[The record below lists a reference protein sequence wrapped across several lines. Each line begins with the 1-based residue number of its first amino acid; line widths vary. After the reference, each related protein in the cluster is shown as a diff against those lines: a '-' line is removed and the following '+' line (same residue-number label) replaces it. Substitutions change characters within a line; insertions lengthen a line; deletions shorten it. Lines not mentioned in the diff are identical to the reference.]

1 MGERDGIDVAEGLV
15 AGARD
20 ALGDGDGG
28 SFRSLAARLSSLR
41 DLVTA
46 TQAVDLLER
55 AACLGGV
62 DDLDALWDAFDG
74 DFAYPSFALCLALR
88 HAREDVARDLLA
100 RGVDLL
106 GEVRVPRRCRGL
118 LPPEGRLTRFA
129 LTRRSP
135 TLFLNNMDPTLSTD
149 VFGEAREGEQLE
161 GAPFGG
167 GTDLGAACDLVGRLA
182 GEGLF
187 DPVAFDDLFRAA
199 AVRAWHA
206 LRHAGEI
213 DEGVAGTCLG
223 LCSRMVDLHLSRGM
237 GDDRF
242 ERVMSNLVVPRASR
256 RMVEFVCR
264 EEPEVFFRCLD
275 ERPWLQDDPA
285 LVSSLVP
292 TLSPS
297 ADERL
302 NGRLL
307 GILAGEGDMEGLRAV
322 SAWPRTMGRGNVTRA
337 LGIASKAGHAEAAA
351 WLLGRLRG
359 SGADAPATGETSD
372 ATRSPAAMGGG
383 GGNAIAPLSPTA
395 TLSRAGDPDATRDTV
410 PEANAGDECDAGGP
424 SERDALALQVL
435 DLARSEVIASHPFL
449 AGAVGL
455 SPTSLAA
462 IGLPF
467 RTDGTS
473 LLADPDVLLRDF
485 ARSRTAPSHDYA
497 HVLAHCLLLHPFV
510 GRGVDPA
517 CWDLACDLVAED
529 MARELMG
536 HRPGE
541 RGQAVDEALDEV
553 ARELGPSPSAER
565 IYRRLVEGGFAG
577 SRERWAR
584 ILLVDDH
591 STWHRAG
598 DRDQEAAGSG
608 RGEGDGASPQSGPQ
622 GKGEGRV
629 PEDGRNAEGKPSEAG
644 AGRDAPG
651 EGGAGGETD
660 GAPQTPDGH
669 QAASTP
675 TESELQ
681 AARERW
687 ERAGRSVRVDLQTLS
702 RKRGT
707 RLGGLV
713 HQLEVSDHE
722 QVDYREFLRQF
733 ATSSEELHVSDDEF
747 DYVFYTYGLSLY
759 GDTPLIEPLEYR
771 DERRIR
777 DFVIVIDT
785 SSSVT
790 HEVVQAFVDATY
802 DVLASESSFSQ
813 RVNVHIVQADQRVQS
828 DTKITSLADLDRW
841 RRQVK
846 LRGLGGTDFRPAFRY
861 VNELAGA
868 GEFSDLAGLIYF
880 TDGWGIYPTRMP
892 PYKTAFVFY
901 DEDHRPELVPPWAIQ
916 LTLRP
921 GEFRSMSVY

>member
-20 ALGDGDGG
+20 ALDAGDSG
-28 SFRSLAARLSSLR
+28 SFRSLVAQLSPRR

-55 AACLGGV
+55 AACLGGAS
-62 DDLDALWDAFDG
+62 DLDALWDAFDG
-74 DFAYPSFALCLALR
+74 DFSYPSFALCLALR
-88 HAREDVARDLLA
+88 HAREDVARDLLN

-106 GEVRVPRRCRGL
+106 GEVRVPHHCRGL

-167 GTDLGAACDLVGRLA
+167 KTDLGSACDLVGRLA
-182 GEGLF
+182 GESLF
-187 DPVAFDDLFRAA
+187 DPVALDDLFRAA

-213 DEGVAGTCLG
+213 DEDVANTCLG
-223 LCSRMVDLHLSRGM
+223 LCSHMVDLRLSRGM

-242 ERVMSNLVVPRASR
+242 ERIMSNLVVPRASR

-264 EEPEVFFRCLD
+264 QEPEVFFRCLD
-275 ERPWLQDDPA
+275 ERPWLRDDPA
-285 LVSSLVP
+285 LVSSLVSA
-292 TLSPS
+292 LRPS

-307 GILAGEGDMEGLRAV
+307 GILAAEGDMDGLRAV
-322 SAWPRTMGRGNVTRA
+322 SAWPRTMGRQNVTRA
-337 LGIASKAGHAEAAA
+337 MGLASEAGHAEAAA
-351 WLLGRLRG
+351 WLLGMLRRDEP
-359 SGADAPATGETSD
+359 DAPTTGETGR
-372 ATRSPAAMGGG
+372 AEHLTAAMGGG
-383 GGNAIAPLSPTA
+383 ENRVAAPLSPTA
-395 TLSRAGDPDATRDTV
+395 TLSRAGEADVARDPSQGT
-410 PEANAGDECDAGGP
+410 EAAGGRP
-424 SERDALALQVL
+424 SVGSEERDALALQVL

-473 LLADPDVLLRDF
+473 LLADPNVLLRDF
-485 ARSRTAPSHDYA
+485 ARSRMAPSHDYA

-510 GRGVDPA
+510 GHRVDPA

-536 HRPGE
+536 RRPGE
-541 RGQAVDEALDEV
+541 RGQAVDAVLDEL
-553 ARELGPSPSAER
+553 ASELGPSPSAER

-584 ILLVDDH
+584 VLLVDDH
-591 STWHRAG
+591 SAWHRTG
-598 DRDQEAAGSG
+598 DRDQDADGSG
-608 RGEGDGASPQSGPQ
+608 RGEREGASPQTGPHGQ
-622 GKGEGRV
+622 GEGRESEV
-629 PEDGRNAEGKPSEAG
+629 GRDGKGQPNGTG
-644 AGRDAPG
+644 AGQGASG
-651 EGGAGGETD
+651 EGDASSKTGGEQ
-660 GAPQTPDGH
+660 PPDGSP
-669 QAASTP
+669 AASTP

-702 RKRGT
+702 RKQGT

-861 VNELAGA
+861 VSELAGA

>member
-1 MGERDGIDVAEGLV
+1 
-15 AGARD
+15 
-20 ALGDGDGG
+20 
-28 SFRSLAARLSSLR
+28 
-41 DLVTA
+41 
-46 TQAVDLLER
+46 
-55 AACLGGV
+55 
-62 DDLDALWDAFDG
+62 
-74 DFAYPSFALCLALR
+74 
-88 HAREDVARDLLA
+88 
-100 RGVDLL
+100 
-106 GEVRVPRRCRGL
+106 
-118 LPPEGRLTRFA
+118 
-129 LTRRSP
+129 
-135 TLFLNNMDPTLSTD
+135 
-149 VFGEAREGEQLE
+149 
-161 GAPFGG
+161 
-167 GTDLGAACDLVGRLA
+167 
-182 GEGLF
+182 
-187 DPVAFDDLFRAA
+187 
-199 AVRAWHA
+199 
-206 LRHAGEI
+206 
-213 DEGVAGTCLG
+213 
-223 LCSRMVDLHLSRGM
+223 
-237 GDDRF
+237 
-242 ERVMSNLVVPRASR
+242 
-256 RMVEFVCR
+256 
-264 EEPEVFFRCLD
+264 
-275 ERPWLQDDPA
+275 
-285 LVSSLVP
+285 
-292 TLSPS
+292 
-297 ADERL
+297 
-302 NGRLL
+302 
-307 GILAGEGDMEGLRAV
+307 
-322 SAWPRTMGRGNVTRA
+322 
-337 LGIASKAGHAEAAA
+337 
-351 WLLGRLRG
+351 
-359 SGADAPATGETSD
+359 
-372 ATRSPAAMGGG
+372 
-383 GGNAIAPLSPTA
+383 
-395 TLSRAGDPDATRDTV
+395 
-410 PEANAGDECDAGGP
+410 
-424 SERDALALQVL
+424 VL
-435 DLARSEVIASHPFL
+435 DLARSEVIACHPFL

-529 MARELMG
+529 MARELMDR
-536 HRPGE
+536 RPGE
-541 RGQAVDEALDEV
+541 RGREVDEALDEV

-591 STWHRAG
+591 SAWHRAG
-598 DRDQEAAGSG
+598 DRDQGAAGSG

-651 EGGAGGETD
+651 EGGTGGETD
-660 GAPQTPDGH
+660 GAPQAPDGH

-861 VNELAGA
+861 VSELAGA

-921 GEFRSMSVY
+921 GEFCSMSVY

>member
-28 SFRSLAARLSSLR
+28 SFRSLAARLSPLR

-167 GTDLGAACDLVGRLA
+167 GTDLGATCDLVGRLA

-237 GDDRF
+237 GGDRF

-383 GGNAIAPLSPTA
+383 GGHAVAPLSPTA
-395 TLSRAGDPDATRDTV
+395 TLSRAGDPDATRDTA

-541 RGQAVDEALDEV
+541 RGREVDEALDEV

-591 STWHRAG
+591 SAWHRAG

-651 EGGAGGETD
+651 EGGTGGETD
-660 GAPQTPDGH
+660 GAPQASDGH

-675 TESELQ
+675 TDSELQ

-828 DTKITSLADLDRW
+828 DAKITSLADLDRW

-861 VNELAGA
+861 VSELAGA

-892 PYKTAFVFY
+892 PYKAAFVFY

>member
-1 MGERDGIDVAEGLV
+1 MGERDGVDVAEGLV
-15 AGARD
+15 AGARE
-20 ALGDGDGG
+20 ALGAGDGG
-28 SFRSLAARLSSLR
+28 SFRSLVARLSPLR

-55 AACLGGV
+55 AACLGGT

-106 GEVRVPRRCRGL
+106 GETRVPHHRRGL

-167 GTDLGAACDLVGRLA
+167 KTDLGATCDLVGRLA

-213 DEGVAGTCLG
+213 DEGVADTCLQ
-223 LCSRMVDLHLSRGM
+223 LCSRMVDLHLSQGM
-237 GDDRF
+237 GDERF
-242 ERVMSNLVVPRASR
+242 ERIMSNLVVPRASR

-275 ERPWLQDDPA
+275 ERPWLGDDPA

-307 GILAGEGDMEGLRAV
+307 CILAAEGDMDGLRNV
-322 SAWPRTMGRGNVTRA
+322 SAWPRTMGRENVTRA
-337 LGIASKAGHAEAAA
+337 MGLASETGHAEAAA
-351 WLLGRLRG
+351 WLLGMLRG
-359 SGADAPATGETSD
+359 NEADAAAAGETNGS
-372 ATRSPAAMGGG
+372 THSPSAMGGATG
-383 GGNAIAPLSPTA
+383 HAGMPLSPTS
-395 TLSRAGDPDATRDTV
+395 TLSRVGDPDAARDSAPMT
-410 PEANAGDECDAGGP
+410 EAGADRAAGGP

-455 SPTSLAA
+455 SPTSLTT

-467 RTDGTS
+467 RTDGTA

-485 ARSRTAPSHDYA
+485 ARNRTAPSHDYA
-497 HVLAHCLLLHPFV
+497 HVLSHCLLLHPFV
-510 GRGVDPA
+510 GRGVNTA

-536 HRPGE
+536 QRPGK
-541 RGQAVDEALDEV
+541 RGQAVSEALDEV

-565 IYRRLVEGGFAG
+565 VYRRLVEGGFAG

-591 STWHRAG
+591 SAWHRTE
-598 DRDQEAAGSG
+598 DRDQDADESD
-608 RGEGDGASPQSGPQ
+608 RGEREGTSPQSNSQ
-622 GKGEGRV
+622 GQGEGR
-629 PEDGRNAEGKPSEAG
+629 ESEGARDGEGQPNETG
-644 AGRDAPG
+644 AGQGASG

-660 GAPQTPDGH
+660 GTQQAPDGH

-702 RKRGT
+702 RKQGT

-790 HEVVQAFVDATY
+790 HEVVQAFVNATY

-813 RVNVHIVQADQRVQS
+813 RVNVHIIQADQRVQS

-861 VNELAGA
+861 VSELAGA

>member
-1 MGERDGIDVAEGLV
+1 
-15 AGARD
+15 
-20 ALGDGDGG
+20 
-28 SFRSLAARLSSLR
+28 
-41 DLVTA
+41 
-46 TQAVDLLER
+46 
-55 AACLGGV
+55 
-62 DDLDALWDAFDG
+62 
-74 DFAYPSFALCLALR
+74 
-88 HAREDVARDLLA
+88 
-100 RGVDLL
+100 
-106 GEVRVPRRCRGL
+106 
-118 LPPEGRLTRFA
+118 
-129 LTRRSP
+129 
-135 TLFLNNMDPTLSTD
+135 
-149 VFGEAREGEQLE
+149 
-161 GAPFGG
+161 
-167 GTDLGAACDLVGRLA
+167 
-182 GEGLF
+182 
-187 DPVAFDDLFRAA
+187 
-199 AVRAWHA
+199 
-206 LRHAGEI
+206 
-213 DEGVAGTCLG
+213 
-223 LCSRMVDLHLSRGM
+223 
-237 GDDRF
+237 
-242 ERVMSNLVVPRASR
+242 
-256 RMVEFVCR
+256 
-264 EEPEVFFRCLD
+264 
-275 ERPWLQDDPA
+275 
-285 LVSSLVP
+285 
-292 TLSPS
+292 
-297 ADERL
+297 
-302 NGRLL
+302 
-307 GILAGEGDMEGLRAV
+307 
-322 SAWPRTMGRGNVTRA
+322 
-337 LGIASKAGHAEAAA
+337 
-351 WLLGRLRG
+351 
-359 SGADAPATGETSD
+359 
-372 ATRSPAAMGGG
+372 MGGG

-410 PEANAGDECDAGGP
+410 PETNAGDECDAGGP

-541 RGQAVDEALDEV
+541 RGREVGEALDEV

-591 STWHRAG
+591 SAWHRAG
-598 DRDQEAAGSG
+598 DRDQGAAGSG

-622 GKGEGRV
+622 DKGEGRV

-861 VNELAGA
+861 VSELAGA